1 MRLLP
6 AALVGLLSTLSTAV
20 QAHAGH
26 GAVQEW
32 HWHATDTA
40 GFLIVVVLASIALW
54 LSRGE

>member
-6 AALVGLLSTLSTAV
+6 AALVALLSTLSATV
-20 QAHAGH
+20 HAHGGH
-26 GAVQEW
+26 GAAQAW

-40 GFLIVVVLASIALW
+40 GFLVVVVLASIALW